1 MLDKEKDIDAVT
13 ISTPDHVHGPA
24 AVFAMQ
30 RGKHVY
36 VQKPMTHNIREARI
50 LTEMA
55 REQKWLLKWEIKG
68 DQIHYSIW
76 YKIGLIVMP

>member
-1 MLDKEKDIDAVT
+1 ML
-13 ISTPDHVHGPA
+13 
-24 AVFAMQ
+24 

-55 REQKWLLKWEIKG
+55 REQKVVTQMGNQGLLI
-68 DQIHYSIW
+68 
-76 YKIGLIVMP
+76 LF